1 MDDIQPEG
9 EQTPEQ
15 AENLAADS
23 YLYVG
28 SLSEVEPAEETVHAI
43 LLSRRK
49 QTA

>member
-15 AENLAADS
+15 AENLAVDS

-28 SLSEVEPAEETVHAI
+28 SLSEVEPAEETVHA
-43 LLSRRK
+43 LRSRRK